1 MIYITGDTHGSPA
14 RLSRETM
21 PFAERWTKRDSL
33 IVCGDFGYLFTGGS
47 KEELALREL
56 SFRPYN
62 ILFVDGNRENFD
74 LLAEYPTVQW
84 KGGLAQ
90 RIRRNVY
97 HLMRGQVYEIEGH
110 TLFTMGGGY
119 SIDQSRR
126 YEGVDWWKA
135 EMPTAEE
142 YALARANLIR
152 FGNDVDYVIT
162 HAAPLQVMR
171 QIFGELEG
179 ERELNVFLQWVLENV
194 SYKRWYFGHMHMDTP
209 LENRLYAMFLS
220 VRELPTGN
228 LVW

>member
-1 MIYITGDTHGSPA
+1 MIYITGDTHGSAA

-21 PFAERWTKRDSL
+21 PFADRWTKRDSL
-33 IVCGDFGYLFTGGS
+33 IICGDFGYLFTGGP

-62 ILFVDGNRENFD
+62 ILFIDGNHENFD
-74 LLAEYPTVQW
+74 LLAAYPTVTW
-84 KGGLAQ
+84 KGGQAR

-97 HLMRGQVYEIEGH
+97 QLLRGQHYELEGH

-135 EMPTAEE
+135 EMPSPQE
-142 YALARANLIR
+142 YATARQTLEDCGR
-152 FGNDVDYVIT
+152 DVDYIIT
-162 HAAPLQVMR
+162 HAAPETVMK
-171 QIFGELEG
+171 QIFGFHEG
-179 ERELNVFLQWVLENV
+179 EKDLNEFLQWVMDNV
-194 SYKRWYFGHMHMDTP
+194 TYKRWYFGHLHMDAP
-209 LENRLYAMFLS
+209 LDNRLYAIFLS
-220 VRELPTGN
+220 VRELTTGN